1 MTWWIRNMVC
11 EPFSH
16 DWEVEEISSLKEE
29 LTVAD
34 FHIVFRCKKC
44 AAKIQGMIEP

>member
-1 MTWWIRNMVC
+1 MVC

-16 DWEVEEISSLKEE
+16 EWEVQEISSSKEE
-29 LTVAD
+29 LIVAD

-44 AAKIQGMIEP
+44 AAKIQGIIEP